1 MMFFFRLIFKFLAFV
16 LLVALVVPTWALA
29 RTWYTANNETI
40 RKADAIVVMGAAQLD
55 GRPGE
60 VLEARLKETARIY
73 NNDFAPHIFTLG
85 AGAPGDRFTEAKAG
99 RNWLITKQ
107 VPRKAITEI
116 PYGRD
121 SLRSIK
127 AFAKYVRENELQ
139 GKITDVI
146 IVTDPYHCLRS
157 ITMSQDQGFVA
168 TCSPTKVGIA
178 SLEKVGFKYLVRET
192 GAYLAYI
199 TLGRRGIHISDHIA

>member
-1 MMFFFRLIFKFLAFV
+1 MFLLKIFTKFIAFV
-16 LLVALVVPTWALA
+16 LLVILVIPTWALA
-29 RTWYTANNETI
+29 KTWYTANNETI

-60 VLEARLKETARIY
+60 VLTARLKETARIY
-73 NNDFAPHIFTLG
+73 ESNFAPKIFTLG
-85 AGAPGDRFTEAKAG
+85 AGAPGDRFTEANAA
-99 RNWLITKQ
+99 RNWLIQNKI
-107 VPRKAITEI
+107 PRSAIVEV

-127 AFAKYVRENELQ
+127 AFAKAIKKAKLDKEIK
-139 GKITDVI
+139 KII

-157 ITMSQDQGFVA
+157 MTMANDQGFNSS
-168 TCSPTKVGIA
+168 CSPTKVGIA

-199 TLGRRGIHISDHIA
+199 TLGRRGIHVSDHIA

>member
-1 MMFFFRLIFKFLAFV
+1 MFLFKFALKFLAFL
-16 LLVALVVPTWALA
+16 LLVVLVIPTWALA
-29 RTWYTANNETI
+29 KTWHTANNETI

-60 VLEARLKETARIY
+60 VLTARLKETARIY
-73 NNDFAPHIFTLG
+73 NNNFAPKIYTLG
-85 AGAPGDRFTEAKAG
+85 AGAPGDRFTEARAG
-99 RNWLITKQ
+99 RNWLIKNKIPKSA
-107 VPRKAITEI
+107 VIEV

-121 SLRSIK
+121 SFRSIK
-127 AFAKYVRENELQ
+127 AFSKKIRSSKMQNEVRD
-139 GKITDVI
+139 IV

-157 ITMSQDQGFVA
+157 MTMANDQGFIA

-192 GAYLAYI
+192 GAYLAYV
-199 TLGRRGIHISDHIA
+199 TLGRRGIHISDHLA